1 MNAETQEILKEIQ
14 ATQIIILAKL
24 FDLENRMKN
33 TSATPYQDDKARDYI
48 VKLREHAV
56 TQGRTPP

>member
-24 FDLENRMKN
+24 FDLENQMKKV
-33 TSATPYQDDKARDYI
+33 SATPYQDDKARNYI
-48 VKLREHAV
+48 VKLREHAI
-56 TQGRTPP
+56 TQGRTSP